1 MSALFRLTSSAL
13 ALQRSVALKQVST
26 LSVCRGIK
34 TSTKKDE
41 TVTAPTSVTT
51 EDFANP
57 SPKNWMSYGFDYKT
71 ESEDRKATKSTFFV
85 AVTLC
90 LVWGTFYWSYLPD
103 TQLRNWAQREGF
115 LELRRREQAGLDL
128 ISPNY
133 VELANIPLPS
143 DEDLGTTEIII

>member
-13 ALQRSVALKQVST
+13 ALQRSAALKQVST
-26 LSVCRGIK
+26 LSACRGIK

-41 TVTAPTSVTT
+41 TVTAPASVTV

-133 VELANIPLPS
+133 VEPANISLPS
-143 DEDLGTTEIII
+143 DEDLGATEIII